1 MRLLD
6 LSRTLA
12 AVAGDP
18 LPPSIVYVRHEDGA
32 RQMGEIFGIEAGR
45 LPDSSGWAGEEVT
58 LATHSGTHMDAPWHY
73 GPTAAGLPA
82 RTIDEIPMEW
92 CYGRGVVL
100 DFRDRD
106 DGRAVSVEEVE
117 RALARAGHA
126 LAASD
131 IVLIASGADRHWGTD
146 EYARRGCGLS
156 AEAVLW
162 LVERGVRVIGTD
174 AFSLDVPFETMRR
187 QFAESGDPA
196 AIWPAHFAG
205 RRSEYC
211 QLEKL
216 TNLERLPPHGFTV
229 ACFPI
234 KVARASAGWV
244 RAVAFLPEG
253 GDA

>member
-1 MRLLD
+1 MRMLD

-18 LPPSIVYVRHEDGA
+18 LSPSIHYVRHEDGA
-32 RQMGEIFGIEAGR
+32 RQMSEIFGIAPHA
-45 LPDSSGWAGEEVT
+45 LPESAGWAGEEVT

-82 RTIDEIPMEW
+82 RTIDEVPIEW
-92 CYGRGVVL
+92 CYGRGVAL
-100 DFRDRD
+100 DFRDCD
-106 DGRAVSVEEVE
+106 HSHSITAAEVE
-117 RALARAGHA
+117 RSLALTGHTIA
-126 LAASD
+126 PGD
-131 IVLIASGADRHWGTD
+131 IVLIVSGADSYWGTD
-146 EYARRGCGLS
+146 DYQRRGCGLS

-162 LVERGVRVIGTD
+162 LVDRGVNVIGTD
-174 AFSLDVPFETMRR
+174 AFSLDVPFDTMRR
-187 QFAESGDPA
+187 QYAESGDA
-196 AIWPAHFAG
+196 KAIWPAHFAG
-205 RRSEYC
+205 RTREYC

-216 TNLERLPPHGFTV
+216 TNLDRLPSHGFSV

-253 GDA
+253 GEA